1 MQSFASPET
10 FPISKI
16 ASQEMAIYFCL
27 GAGANLAE
35 VRVMMRMPGIEIT
48 LTKMIYAKMICM
60 YRVQNR
66 ARMPRFTACPCARQR
81 RNALTHK
88 SSPIL

>member
-1 MQSFASPET
+1 MQNFASPET

-35 VRVMMRMPGIEIT
+35 VRVMMRMPRIEII
-48 LTKMIYAKMICM
+48 LTKVPDAKMIC
-60 YRVQNR
+60 RNIWIEF
-66 ARMPRFTACPCARQR
+66 ANLTAGQVLPTPMIGPSQ
-81 RNALTHK
+81 LLLK
-88 SSPIL
+88 GP

>member
-48 LTKMIYAKMICM
+48 LTKMLDAKMIG
-60 YRVQNR
+60 RNIWIEF
-66 ARMPRFTACPCARQR
+66 AKLTAGQVFPTPMIGPSKT
-81 RNALTHK
+81 LLK
-88 SSPIL
+88 GP

>member
-1 MQSFASPET
+1 MQNFASPET

-48 LTKMIYAKMICM
+48 LTKMVDAKM
-60 YRVQNR
+60 
-66 ARMPRFTACPCARQR
+66 
-81 RNALTHK
+81 
-88 SSPIL
+88 

>member
-27 GAGANLAE
+27 GANLAE

-48 LTKMIYAKMICM
+48 LTKMLDAKMIC
-60 YRVQNR
+60 
-66 ARMPRFTACPCARQR
+66 
-81 RNALTHK
+81 RNIWIEFAKLTVGQVLPTPMIGPSK
-88 SSPIL
+88 PLLKGP

>member
-16 ASQEMAIYFCL
+16 ASQEMAIFFCL

-35 VRVMMRMPGIEIT
+35 VRVMMRMPRIET
-48 LTKMIYAKMICM
+48 LTKMLDAKMIC
-60 YRVQNR
+60 RNIWIEF
-66 ARMPRFTACPCARQR
+66 AKLTAGQLLPTPMIGPS
-81 RNALTHK
+81 LLLK
-88 SSPIL
+88 GP